1 MRSFIFLIS
10 LLLPQFIFAT
20 NYLCPSTNQYVATGD
35 TLGQVMMICGQPT
48 KIIEPKT
55 NNESEQVTQ
64 LLYQRTAVKQNKLLA
79 NDMRQYQLDIQI
91 SNNKIVG
98 ILVNGQSV
106 QSTNSCYNT
115 TIKIGDPIQNVLQY
129 CGKPFLVTQTMAKI
143 KNTEPIKLIYSPND
157 YT

>member
-1 MRSFIFLIS
+1 
-10 LLLPQFIFAT
+10 
-20 NYLCPSTNQYVATGD
+20 
-35 TLGQVMMICGQPT
+35 
-48 KIIEPKT
+48 
-55 NNESEQVTQ
+55 
-64 LLYQRTAVKQNKLLA
+64 
-79 NDMRQYQLDIQI
+79 MRQYQLDIQI

-157 YT
+157 YTSPITFVFQNGKEDDFVINNFYFSNWFCLCRF